1 VLWPTAN
8 RRSGNFRRV
17 NPFWI
22 GGVLLFVWALVLSFA
37 LGLRS
42 EGFPRTDGQER
53 TVIIISIVLTVIA
66 ISTAIIGG
74 ITGAGEGKGLRHGPE
89 VAKHSE

>member
-1 VLWPTAN
+1 M
-8 RRSGNFRRV
+8 

-22 GGVLLFVWALVLSFA
+22 GGAVLFVWALILAFA

-42 EGFPRTDGQER
+42 EGFPRDDRQMRG
-53 TVIIISIVLTVIA
+53 VLVVSIVLTVAAIA
-66 ISTAIIGG
+66 SAIVGG
-74 ITGAGEGKGLRHGPE
+74 ITGAGAEKGLRHGPE

>member
-1 VLWPTAN
+1 M
-8 RRSGNFRRV
+8 

-22 GGVLLFVWALVLSFA
+22 GGSVLFIWALILAFA

-42 EGFPRTDGQER
+42 EGFPRDDKQMR
-53 TVIIISIVLTVIA
+53 TVLVISVVLALAA

-74 ITGAGEGKGLRHGPE
+74 ITGAGEGTGFRHGPE
-89 VAKHSE
+89 AAKHSE

>member
-1 VLWPTAN
+1 M
-8 RRSGNFRRV
+8 

-22 GGVLLFVWALVLSFA
+22 GGSVLFVWALILAFA

-42 EGFPRTDGQER
+42 EGFPRDDRQMHG
-53 TVIIISIVLTVIA
+53 VMIISVVLTIA
-66 ISTAIIGG
+66 AIATAVIGG
-74 ITGAGEGKGLRHGPE
+74 ITGAGESKGLRHGPE

>member
-1 VLWPTAN
+1 M
-8 RRSGNFRRV
+8 

-22 GGVLLFVWALVLSFA
+22 AGVLLFVWALVLAFA

-42 EGFPRTDGQER
+42 EGFPRDDGQMR
-53 TVIIISIVLTVIA
+53 GVLVISVVLTIA
-66 ISTAIIGG
+66 AIASAVIGG
-74 ITGAGEGKGLRHGPE
+74 ITGAGESKGLRHGPE

>member
-1 VLWPTAN
+1 M
-8 RRSGNFRRV
+8 

-22 GGVLLFVWALVLSFA
+22 GGVVLFAWALFLAFA

-42 EGFPRTDGQER
+42 EGFPRDDRQMRG
-53 TVIIISIVLTVIA
+53 VIVVSVVLTVAAIA
-66 ISTAIIGG
+66 TAVIGG
-74 ITGAGEGKGLRHGPE
+74 ITGAGESKGLRHGPE